1 MPPRSTGPISLDG
14 PLEGE
19 RRGTILAWRA
29 EGVSCAEIGRRL
41 GISGTRVA
49 QVVREAE
56 DREARRRTMEDAG
69 VLGLLC
75 QRTFRVLTRARL
87 TLEATRTMS
96 DDALYAVPNLGE
108 STLAE
113 IRRAAARSDG

>member
-1 MPPRSTGPISLDG
+1 MI
-14 PLEGE
+14 E
-19 RRGTILAWRA
+19 RRERIRAGRA
-29 EGVSCAEIGRRL
+29 EGLSCAEIGRRL

-56 DREARRRTMEDAG
+56 DSSAIRRKMEDAG
-69 VLGLLC
+69 VLGLLSL
-75 QRTFRVLTRARL
+75 RTFRVLARARL

-108 STLAE
+108 RTLAE
-113 IRRAAARSDG
+113 MRRAAPRGEGDGA

>member
-1 MPPRSTGPISLDG
+1 MI
-14 PLEGE
+14 E
-19 RRGTILAWRA
+19 RRERIRAGRA
-29 EGVSCAEIGRRL
+29 EGLSCAEIGRRL

-56 DREARRRTMEDAG
+56 VREAIRRKMEAAG
-69 VLGLLC
+69 VLGLLSV
-75 QRTFRVLTRARL
+75 RTFRVLTRARL

-108 STLAE
+108 GTLAE
-113 IRRAAARSDG
+113 IRRAAARSDGDAP